1 MSELIDPTAGGM
13 RSYRA
18 NLGAGIGGLRVVR
31 GQRPVPGRSEVVVRV
46 RAVSLSYRELM
57 ILRGWY
63 PLPVKADV
71 VPVSDGAGEIVA
83 VGEGVERFAV
93 GDRVSAA
100 VFPRWSDGRFRI
112 EYAAQLGG
120 SLDGLLTEYARLD
133 ESALVRI
140 PEHLSFAEASTLP
153 VAGVTA
159 WNALTGGRG
168 LQSGETVLTLGT
180 GGVSLFAIQFAKA
193 FGARVLATTSSEEKA
208 AALRALGA
216 DEVLNYREESDWAAR
231 VRTLTDGLGV
241 DHVVEVTGA
250 LGDAL
255 TAVAMGGEIALV
267 GLLGDS
273 DGLASLDV
281 KQLWLAGANLR
292 ALAVGSH
299 AQFVAMTRAI
309 STNRIRPVIDSVFAF
324 DDAPD
329 AYRYYQSARPLGKV
343 VITIG

>member
-1 MSELIDPTAGGM
+1 M

-18 NLGAGIGGLRVVR
+18 TLGAGIGGLRLET
-31 GQRPVPGRSEVVVRV
+31 GERPVPGRAEAVVRV

-63 PLPVKADV
+63 PLPVKDDV
-71 VPVSDGAGEIVA
+71 IPVSDGAGEIVA
-83 VGEGVERFAV
+83 VGEGVERFTV
-93 GDRVSAA
+93 GDRVTAA
-100 VFPRWSDGRFRI
+100 VFPRWLDGRFSI

-140 PEHLSFAEASTLP
+140 PEHLSFSEASTLP

-159 WNALTGGRG
+159 WNALTGGRA
-168 LQSGETVLTLGT
+168 LQSGETVLTLGS

-193 FGARVLATTSSEEKA
+193 FGARVIATTSSEEKV

-216 DEVLNYREESDWAAR
+216 DEVLNYREEPDVVAR
-231 VRTLTDGLGV
+231 VRELTDGVGV

-255 TAVAMGGEIALV
+255 AAVAMEGEIAFV
-267 GLLGDS
+267 GLLADR
-273 DGLASLDV
+273 DGLAPLDV
-281 KQLWLAGANLR
+281 KQLWLAGANVR
-292 ALAVGSH
+292 TVAVGSH
-299 AQFVAMTRAI
+299 AQFLSMTRAI
-309 STNRIRPVIDSVFAF
+309 STNRIRPVVDRVFAF

-329 AYRYYQSARPLGKV
+329 AYRYYESARPFGKV
-343 VITIG
+343 VISLG

>member
-1 MSELIDPTAGGM
+1 MSLQM

-18 NLGAGIGGLRVVR
+18 TLGAGIGGLRVET
-31 GQRPVPGRSEVVVRV
+31 GGRPAPGRSEVVVRV

-63 PLPVKADV
+63 PLPVKANLI
-71 VPVSDGAGEIVA
+71 PVSDGAGEIVA
-83 VGEGVERFAV
+83 VGEGVERFMV
-93 GDRVSAA
+93 GDRVTAA
-100 VFPRWSDGRFRI
+100 AFPRWQDGRFSV

-133 ESALVRI
+133 ESSLVRI

-168 LQSGETVLTLGT
+168 LQSGETVLTLGA

-193 FGARVLATTSSEEKA
+193 AGARVIATTSSEEKA
-208 AALRALGA
+208 AALREVGA
-216 DEVLNYREESDWAAR
+216 DEVLNYRDDPGWVAR
-231 VRTLTDGLGV
+231 VRELTDGGGV

-255 TAVAMGGEIALV
+255 AAVAMEGEIAFV
-267 GLLGDS
+267 GLLADR
-273 DGLASLDV
+273 DGLAPLDV

-292 ALAVGSH
+292 TMAVGSH
-299 AQFVAMTRAI
+299 AQFISMARAI
-309 STNRIRPVIDSVFAF
+309 SSNRIRPIVDRVFAF

-329 AYRYYQSARPLGKV
+329 AYRYYESARPFGKV
-343 VITIG
+343 VISVG

>member
-1 MSELIDPTAGGM
+1 M

-18 NLGAGIGGLRVVR
+18 TPGAGIGGLRVETCD
-31 GQRPVPGRSEVVVRV
+31 RPVPGRAEVVVRV

-71 VPVSDGAGEIVA
+71 IPVSDGAGEIVA
-83 VGEGVERFAV
+83 VGLGVERFTV
-93 GDRVSAA
+93 GDRVTAA
-100 VFPRWSDGRFRI
+100 VFPRWLGGRFSVD
-112 EYAAQLGG
+112 YAAQLGG

-140 PEHLSFAEASTLP
+140 PKHLSFAEASTLP

-168 LQSGETVLTLGT
+168 LQSGETVLTLGA

-193 FGARVLATTSSEEKA
+193 TGARVIATTSSEEKA

-216 DEVLNYREESDWAAR
+216 DEVLNYREDPDWVAR
-231 VRTLTDGLGV
+231 VRELSDGVGV

-255 TAVAMGGEIALV
+255 AAVAMQGEVAFV
-267 GLLGDS
+267 GLLADG
-273 DGLASLDV
+273 DGLAPLDV

-292 ALAVGSH
+292 TLAVGSH
-299 AQFVAMTRAI
+299 AQFVSMARAI
-309 STNRIRPVIDSVFAF
+309 SANRIRPIVDRVFAF
-324 DDAPD
+324 EDAPD
-329 AYRYYQSARPLGKV
+329 AYRYYESARPFGKV
-343 VITIG
+343 VISVG